1 MTILEKAGVQLV
13 VCGHKHRFR
22 FDAPM
27 ADRPWAQVVGG
38 GPELGVTRGKP
49 DAGRFPTVVEG
60 KVENGRLRLLVHD
73 VFNGRV
79 VLDRVIA

>member
-1 MTILEKAGVQLV
+1 MG
-13 VCGHKHRFR
+13 
-22 FDAPM
+22 
-27 ADRPWAQVVGG
+27 DRPWAQVVGG